1 MRIRVKG
8 ARENNLRDMDAEFGD
23 GLTVVTGVSG
33 SGKTS
38 LIFETIYHESRRRF
52 QEVYEF
58 GRASQ
63 RFSPADVDE
72 ITGLGPA
79 VAVGQNLLNRN
90 PNSTLATASGLH
102 PFLRLL
108 YARFGVRKCREC
120 GEFLSVQTVDEI
132 VDSIG
137 SETQRISVP
146 LLIDAIG
153 SHRTLLGMLSKEF
166 GAENIIIDG
175 RQYDGKGLDASQTH
189 SIELVLSELEAD
201 TDPQIIREIVERAG
215 ALGATT
221 IIAESGEQK
230 KSYST
235 STVCWR
241 CGTWFSNLKPQHF
254 HQHCPSCK
262 GEGCYECG
270 GTGLPPEAASVT
282 WAGYGFNEVQELG
295 VDKALELFK
304 DNVLQSGRLQKEF
317 TKRLEALKKVG
328 LGYIQLNRPS
338 PTLSRGES
346 QRVRLAVALISG
358 LEDILHVLDEPTIG
372 QHPHDV
378 ARLIPAFRELKGP
391 VIFVEHDRVAAA
403 MADHAVDIGPGAGA
417 HGGEIVFTGTPRE
430 LWESETATG
439 RYFSLRERVRAA
451 ERRPPTDTFIE
462 VRGASRH
469 NLKGIEVRI
478 PHGRLTAVT
487 GVSGSGKST
496 LVEDV
501 LVGSLKGEPE
511 GCEGIIN
518 PLKAVMVDQSPIG
531 RNPRSTPA
539 TYTKLSDII
548 RDHYADE
555 TGLSASHFS
564 FNRPEGAC
572 PTCNGMGA
580 LEMKMRYLP
589 STWVTC
595 HECGG
600 RRFKDEV
607 LEALVTFNGERLSVA
622 DFYDLSVEEAYARI
636 ENAEMESKRKKKALG
651 LLKALLDIGLGY
663 LGLGQPSPTLSG
675 GESQRV
681 KLAKHLGRG
690 RLSDKLIVLD
700 EPSTGLHPQDIN
712 GLLKSL
718 NSLVDRGVTA
728 LIVEH
733 NTDIIRA
740 ADWVIDLG
748 PGAGPDGGEV
758 IYMGPYDGLL
768 ECSESLTGRAIIE
781 EAQIEPNDGARREL
795 STSKEIIVRGARAHN
810 LRNIDA
816 RFPKGR
822 ITVVTGVS
830 GSGKSS
836 LVSDT
841 LEAESR
847 RRYLETLSMY
857 ERQGI
862 KEGPEAPVD
871 EISGLGVTV
880 TITPER
886 RLYSRRST
894 VGTGTEIEFN
904 LAALF
909 SAIGTRSCTECG
921 QEMTRG
927 TEWTCLNCGSTAS
940 IASPRRFNP
949 STYAAACTTCN
960 GVGSLQEPNP
970 SKFII
975 EPRLPLCK
983 GAMYSPGFFP
993 QGYLCKPGNGGYDVV
1008 RAFAARHSFDPY
1020 ETPWKEVSEG
1030 IRQMFFTGDPEPIE
1044 VLFAN
1049 PKGRTHTRTVNFP
1062 GIYGWIRDWD
1072 VGGTYTDTE
1081 VCPACNGARL
1091 RPEYL
1096 AVKLSGHNIHE
1107 LGMMPLKELK
1117 QVTDSVSAPKG
1128 HPANT
1133 NLDTVRKRLRFL
1145 MQMGLGYI
1153 NLNRVSATLSAGEA
1167 QRVKLA
1173 GLLGSGLTSLTVLL
1187 DEPTRGLHPREVN
1200 ALYEALAE
1208 LRDEGN
1214 TVILVEHDMEIIEKA
1229 DHIIDIGPGA
1239 GLNGGI
1245 ITAQGPPSSIIE
1257 TDSITG
1263 KWLRGRANEVRE
1275 LRKQSGWMTINGAVE
1290 NNLRGDP
1297 VRIPRGV
1304 LTGVCGVSGSG
1315 KSTLII
1321 DTLGRALNPVKQT
1334 TSVAREPRDP
1344 GAHDSIENTPEDTL
1358 IIDQTKRGIQSPSKF
1373 LSLDRQLAKVYSQSA
1388 EARAKSL
1395 DVKALTRQ
1403 CTVCNGRG
1411 TIRTEMEF
1419 LPDIYA
1425 ECETCRGT
1433 GYGPEAWEVMLN
1445 GYSLPE
1451 LNGLTLEEVY
1461 GLFMDHEKVA
1471 TPLKAA
1477 LDVGLGYLVLHQ
1489 PGLSLSGGEAQRL
1502 KIAKE
1507 LSKRR
1512 KGETLYI
1519 LDEPTL
1525 GQHMEDVERL
1535 KRVLHR
1541 LVDEGNTVIVVEHH
1555 PGVLASCDWVIELG
1569 PDGGPEGGR
1578 VIAEGPPG
1586 KIRDTPMAPY
1596 IAKEMGGKR

>member
-1 MRIRVKG
+1 MKIRVKG
-8 ARENNLRDMDAEFGD
+8 ARENNLRDVDAEFGD

-38 LIFETIYHESRRRF
+38 LIFETIYHESRRQF

-120 GEFLSVQTVDEI
+120 GELLSVQTVDEI

-137 SETQRISVP
+137 EAGMISVP

-153 SHRTLLGMLSKEF
+153 SHRTLLGMLSEEF
-166 GAENIIIDG
+166 GDENIIVDG
-175 RQYDGKGLDASQTH
+175 EEYRGKGLDASKTH
-189 SIELVLSELEAD
+189 SIELVLSDLEPNSAPQTLREL
-201 TDPQIIREIVERAG
+201 VERAG

-221 IIAESGEQK
+221 IIAESGGRK
-230 KSYST
+230 TSYST

-241 CGTWFSNLKPQHF
+241 CGTWLSDLKPTHF
-254 HQHCPSCK
+254 HQHCPRCS
-262 GEGCYECG
+262 GEGCRECG

-282 WAGYGFNEVQELG
+282 WTGYGFKELQELG
-295 VDKALELFK
+295 VDDALEVFT
-304 DNVLQSGRLQKEF
+304 DNPVQSGRLQLEF

-346 QRVRLAVALISG
+346 QRVRLAVALTSR
-358 LEDILHVLDEPTIG
+358 LEDVLHVLDEPTIG

-391 VIFVEHDRVAAA
+391 VIFVEHDRMAAA
-403 MADHAVDIGPGAGA
+403 MADQAVDIGPGAGA

-430 LWESETATG
+430 LWDSETATG
-439 RYFSLRERVRAA
+439 RYFSLRERNREA
-451 ERRPPTDTFIE
+451 ERRSPADKFIE
-462 VRGASRH
+462 IRGAKMH
-469 NLKGIEVRI
+469 NLKGIDVRI

-511 GCEGIIN
+511 GCKGITN

-555 TGLSASHFS
+555 TGLSSSHFS

-572 PTCNGMGA
+572 PTCKGMGA

-589 STWVTC
+589 SVWVTC
-595 HECGG
+595 HDCNG

-607 LEALVTFNGERLSVA
+607 LEAFISFNGERLSVA
-622 DFYDLSVEEAYARI
+622 DFYDLSVEGAYARI
-636 ENAEMESKRKKKALG
+636 ENAEMEAKRKGKALG

-690 RLSDKLIVLD
+690 RLSDKFIVLD

-740 ADWVIDLG
+740 SDWVIDLG

-758 IYMGPYDGLL
+758 IYMGPYEGLL
-768 ECSESLTGRAIIE
+768 ECKESLTGRAIIGE
-781 EAQIEPNDGARREL
+781 TQIEPNDGSSRVQGK
-795 STSKEIIVRGARAHN
+795 SNEIIVRGARAHN

-816 RFPKGR
+816 RFPKGK

-841 LEAESR
+841 LEAEAR

-857 ERQGI
+857 ERQGT

-871 EISGLGVTV
+871 EVSGLGVTV

-894 VGTGTEIEFN
+894 VGTVTEIEFN

-909 SAIGTRSCTECG
+909 SSIGTRNCTECG
-921 QEMTRG
+921 QEMTMG
-927 TEWTCLNCGSTAS
+927 NEWTCQSCDATAT

-949 STYAAACTTCN
+949 MTYAAACTTCN
-960 GVGSLQEPNP
+960 GVGSLQKPNP
-970 SKFII
+970 GKFII

-1008 RAFAARHSFDPY
+1008 QAFAARHGFDPS
-1020 ETPWKEVSEG
+1020 ETPWEEVPAEV
-1030 IRQMFFTGDPEPIE
+1030 RQMFYTGDPEPLE
-1044 VLFAN
+1044 VLFTN
-1049 PKGRTHTRTVNFP
+1049 PKGKTHTRTVNFS

-1081 VCPACNGARL
+1081 VCPGCNGARL

-1096 AVKLSGHNIHE
+1096 AVKLSGHDIHE
-1107 LGMMPLKELK
+1107 MGTMPLKELAH
-1117 QVTDSVSAPKG
+1117 VTDSISAPEG
-1128 HPANT
+1128 HPANI
-1133 NLDTVRKRLRFL
+1133 NLGTVRKRLRFL
-1145 MQMGLGYI
+1145 MQVGLGYI
-1153 NLNRVSATLSAGEA
+1153 SLNRVSATLSAGEA
-1167 QRVKLA
+1167 QRIKLA

-1200 ALYEALAE
+1200 ALYGALAE

-1229 DHIIDIGPGA
+1229 DHIIDMGPGA
-1239 GLNGGI
+1239 GVNGGI
-1245 ITAQGPPSSIIE
+1245 ITAQGPPSSIIDL
-1257 TDSITG
+1257 DSVTG
-1263 KWLRGRANEVRE
+1263 KWLRGRANEARE
-1275 LRKQSGWMTINGAVE
+1275 PRNPSGWITINGAVE

-1334 TSVAREPRDP
+1334 TSVAREPLDP
-1344 GAHDSIENTPEDTL
+1344 GAHDSIKNTPKSTL
-1358 IIDQTKRGIQSPSKF
+1358 IIDQAKRGIQSPSKF
-1373 LSLDRQLAKVYSQSA
+1373 LGLDRQLAKVYSESA
-1388 EARAKSL
+1388 EARAKGL
-1395 DVKALTRQ
+1395 DVKALTRR

-1411 TIRTEMEF
+1411 SIRTEMEF
-1419 LPDIYA
+1419 LPDIHA

-1433 GYGPEAWEVMLN
+1433 GYGQESWEVKLKDF
-1445 GYSLPE
+1445 SLPE
-1451 LNGLTLEEVY
+1451 LNSLTLEEVY
-1461 GLFMDHEKVA
+1461 GLFTDHEKVA
-1471 TPLKAA
+1471 APLKTA

-1489 PGLSLSGGEAQRL
+1489 PGYSLSGGEAQRL

-1507 LSKRR
+1507 LSRR
-1512 KGETLYI
+1512 KKGEKLYI

-1525 GQHMEDVERL
+1525 GQHMEDIERL
-1535 KRVLHR
+1535 KGVLHE
-1541 LVDEGNTVIVVEHH
+1541 LVDDGNTVIVVEHH
-1555 PGVLASCDWVIELG
+1555 PGVLTSCDWVIELG
-1569 PDGGPEGGR
+1569 PEGGPDGGR
-1578 VIAEGPPG
+1578 VIAEGKPG
-1586 KIRDTPMAPY
+1586 EIRDTPTAPY
-1596 IAKEMGGKR
+1596 IAKEVGGER

>member
-8 ARENNLRDMDAEFGD
+8 ARENNLKDVDAEFGN

-72 ITGLGPA
+72 ISGLGPA

-90 PNSTLATASGLH
+90 PNSTLASASGLH

-108 YARFGVRKCREC
+108 YARFGLRKCREC
-120 GEFLSVQTVDEI
+120 GELLSVQTVDEI

-137 SETQRISVP
+137 DAQRISVP
-146 LLIDAIG
+146 LLMDAIG
-153 SHRTLLGMLSKEF
+153 SHRILLGMLSEEF
-166 GAENIIIDG
+166 GDENIIVDG
-175 RQYDGKGLDASQTH
+175 EKNTGKGLDSGKTH
-189 SIELVLSELEAD
+189 SIELVLSDLEPGTGASTLREL
-201 TDPQIIREIVERAG
+201 VERTG

-221 IIAESGEQK
+221 IIAESGGRK
-230 KSYST
+230 TSYST

-241 CGTWFSNLKPQHF
+241 CGTWFSDLKPTHF
-254 HQHCPSCK
+254 HQHCPNCN
-262 GEGCYECG
+262 GEGCRECG

-282 WAGYGFNEVQELG
+282 WAGFGFKELQELG
-295 VDKALELFK
+295 VDDALEVFN
-304 DNVLQSGRLQKEF
+304 DNPVQSGRLQLEF
-317 TKRLEALKKVG
+317 TKRLKALKKVG

-346 QRVRLAVALISG
+346 QRVRLAVALTSR
-358 LEDILHVLDEPTIG
+358 LEDVLHVLDEPTIG

-391 VIFVEHDRVAAA
+391 VIFVEHDRVAAS

-417 HGGEIVFTGTPRE
+417 YGGEIVFTGTPCE
-430 LWESETATG
+430 LWGSETATG

-451 ERRPPTDTFIE
+451 ERRPPADTFIE
-462 VRGASRH
+462 IKGASMH
-469 NLKGIEVRI
+469 NLKGIDVRI

-511 GCEGIIN
+511 GCQEVTN

-548 RDHYADE
+548 RDHYAE
-555 TGLSASHFS
+555 ATGLSSSHFS

-589 STWVTC
+589 SAWVTC
-595 HECGG
+595 HDCNG

-622 DFYDLSVEEAYARI
+622 DFYNLSVEGAYTRI
-636 ENAEMESKRKKKALG
+636 ENAEMEPKRKEKALG

-690 RLSDKLIVLD
+690 KLSDKLIVLD

-718 NSLVDRGVTA
+718 NSLVDRGATA

-758 IYMGPYDGLL
+758 IYMGLYDGLL
-768 ECSESLTGRAIIE
+768 DCNESLTGRAIIE
-781 EAQIEPNDGARREL
+781 EDQIKPNDSSRGEAV
-795 STSKEIIVRGARAHN
+795 TSNEIVVKGARAHN

-841 LEAESR
+841 LEAEAR

-857 ERQGI
+857 ERQGT

-871 EISGLGVTV
+871 EVSGLGVTV

-886 RLYSRRST
+886 KLYSRRST
-894 VGTGTEIEFN
+894 VGTVTEIEFN

-909 SAIGTRSCTECG
+909 SSIGTRNCTECG

-927 TEWTCLNCGSTAS
+927 TEWTCSTCDANAP

-949 STYAAACTTCN
+949 MTYAAACTTCN
-960 GVGSLQEPNP
+960 GVGSLQRPNP

-1008 RAFAARHSFDPY
+1008 QAFAARHGFDPS
-1020 ETPWKEVSEG
+1020 ETPWEEVPAEV
-1030 IRQMFFTGDPEPIE
+1030 RQKFYTGDPDPLE
-1044 VLFAN
+1044 VLFTN

-1081 VCPACNGARL
+1081 VCPGCNGARL

-1096 AVKLSGHNIHE
+1096 AVKLSDHNIHE
-1107 LGMMPLKELK
+1107 MGTMTLKELAR
-1117 QVTDSVSAPKG
+1117 VTDSISPPKG
-1128 HPANT
+1128 HPANI
-1133 NLDTVRKRLRFL
+1133 NLGTVRKRLRFL
-1145 MQMGLGYI
+1145 MQVGLGYI
-1153 NLNRVSATLSAGEA
+1153 SLNRVSATLSAGEA
-1167 QRVKLA
+1167 QRIKLA

-1200 ALYEALAE
+1200 ALYRALTE

-1229 DHIIDIGPGA
+1229 DHIIDMGPGA
-1239 GLNGGI
+1239 GVNGGI
-1245 ITAQGPPSSIIE
+1245 ITAQGPPSSIIDA
-1257 TDSITG
+1257 DSVTG
-1263 KWLRGRANEVRE
+1263 KWLRGRENEERE
-1275 LRKQSGWMTINGAVE
+1275 PRKPSGWMTINGAAE

-1334 TSVAREPRDP
+1334 TSVAREPLDP
-1344 GAHDSIENTPEDTL
+1344 GTHESIKNTPKSTL

-1373 LSLDRQLAKVYSQSA
+1373 LGLDRQLAKVYSGSA
-1388 EARAKSL
+1388 EARAKGL
-1395 DVKALTRQ
+1395 DVKALTRR

-1411 TIRTEMEF
+1411 SIRTEMEF
-1419 LPDIYA
+1419 LPDIHA

-1433 GYGPEAWEVMLN
+1433 GYGQEAWEVKLN
-1445 GYSLPE
+1445 GFSLPE
-1451 LNGLTLEEVY
+1451 LNSLTLEEVY
-1461 GLFMDHEKVA
+1461 DLFTGHEKVA

-1489 PGLSLSGGEAQRL
+1489 PGFSLSGGEAQRL

-1507 LSKRR
+1507 LARR
-1512 KGETLYI
+1512 KKGETLYI

-1525 GQHMEDVERL
+1525 GQHMEDIERL
-1535 KRVLHR
+1535 KGVLHR
-1541 LVDEGNTVIVVEHH
+1541 LVDGGNTVIVVEHH

-1569 PDGGPEGGR
+1569 PEGGPDGGR
-1578 VIAEGPPG
+1578 VIAEGTPG
-1586 KIRDTPMAPY
+1586 EIRDTPTAPY
-1596 IAKEMGGKR
+1596 LAKEMGGKR